1 MEFVREIK
9 PRKLTCLV
17 SESSKFSGIFGLMEH
32 ATLEASK
39 PAIREEEEM
48 KSGVNLQERL
58 KRKLLN
64 SGSSSLHKAKKPKVL
79 GSRIV

>member
-17 SESSKFSGIFGLMEH
+17 PGSSKFSGIFGLMEH
-32 ATLEASK
+32 ATLEMSK
-39 PAIREEEEM
+39 RSVLEVADP
-48 KSGVNLQERL
+48 KNGLNCQEKL
-58 KRKLLN
+58 KRKLVN
-64 SGSSSLHKAKKPKVL
+64 SSFSSLHKAKKPKIL